1 MILYPPLIVKKLR
14 GRPKKLRRREG
25 WEGSVSSGKYQRMS
39 YKGRKMH
46 CGYCGKENHRINKCP
61 TKPEGYVAPKR
72 GKIRGRPKKAQNGP
86 EVE

>member
-1 MILYPPLIVKKLR
+1 
-14 GRPKKLRRREG
+14 
-25 WEGSVSSGKYQRMS
+25 MS